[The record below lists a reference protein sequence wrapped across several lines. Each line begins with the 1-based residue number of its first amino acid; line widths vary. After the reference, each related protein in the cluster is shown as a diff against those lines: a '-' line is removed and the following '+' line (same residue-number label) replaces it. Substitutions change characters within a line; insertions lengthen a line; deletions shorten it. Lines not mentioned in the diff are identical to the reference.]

1 MTARVSNG
9 LTAGS
14 QLTRVNIMGHFRTIG
29 IRPKYGPSAIHRWLM
44 YNQSANLG
52 NLEDDLMSFVL
63 HELVP
68 TKIYI

>member
-1 MTARVSNG
+1 
-9 LTAGS
+9 
-14 QLTRVNIMGHFRTIG
+14 MGHFRTIG